1 MDVFKQ
7 LAFFTLLL
15 PISFCSQV
23 IGEEVFLNSNPVKVA
38 STESIESGAKKR
50 PQQLSY
56 RDYEDEVAQSELSMF
71 DAVHRAVG
79 WHPLIAESI
88 GNLYQ
93 QRQGVKAARSA
104 YFPQLSA
111 GIVAGEDTEYKR
123 EGDGHAIQLNVSQML
138 FDFGKVSS
146 SVRQAKAN
154 VRRSQAQVLQ
164 SIDEVAKQT
173 AKATIEVQRYQA
185 LLESSEEQ
193 IEGVSA
199 IANLVQIRK
208 EQGAS
213 SRSDVL
219 QAQSRI
225 NAAQTSKH
233 QMEALLQRWRSTL
246 QNLTGLQSRFRVSM
260 SVPEDVAQACDV
272 QSFDLLAVPGVLIA
286 EAHRAEAMARL
297 DQSRANA
304 WPTFSL
310 DANVNQY
317 LDQDYVDANAF
328 DEQESAI
335 FFNVSMPIY
344 QGGRVSAGKE
354 GAGYAL
360 LSADAAKDTAQL
372 LTIQKYQEAQ
382 EEAAGLMRSLTTLN
396 SRESAIAETRDLY
409 KQQYSVLGTR
419 TLIDLLNAEQELHL
433 ARIEKNNTIYD
444 LHLLKIDCLY
454 SRGGLRNAFSL
465 DGRQIQ
471 GVEVL
476 P

>member
-1 MDVFKQ
+1 MDVFKR
-7 LAFFTLLL
+7 LEFITLFFLIIFPTHLIGAEVFTSSTSAEV
-15 PISFCSQV
+15 ISLSG
-23 IGEEVFLNSNPVKVA
+23 IGPKGEEPPAQV
-38 STESIESGAKKR
+38 
-50 PQQLSY
+50 SY
-56 RDYEDEVAQSELSMF
+56 RDYKNDVEQSELSMF

-88 GNLYQ
+88 GNLYR

-104 YFPQLSA
+104 YYPQLSA
-111 GIVAGEDTEYKR
+111 GIIAGQDTEYKR
-123 EGDGHAIQLNVSQML
+123 EGDGHAIQLNVSQLL

-146 SVRQAKAN
+146 NVNRAKAS

-164 SIDEVAKQT
+164 SIDEVARQT
-173 AKATIEVQRYQA
+173 AKATVEVQRYQA
-185 LLESSEEQ
+185 LLQSSEEQ
-193 IEGVSA
+193 IEGVSS
-199 IANLVQIRK
+199 ITHLVQIRK
-208 EQGAS
+208 ERGAS

-219 QAQSRI
+219 QAQSRMA
-225 NAAQTSKH
+225 AAQASK
-233 QMEALLQRWRSTL
+233 QRIEALLSRWRSTL
-246 QNLTGLQSRFRVSM
+246 QNLTGLQSPLRVSM
-260 SVPEDVAQACDV
+260 AVPEDVAQACDG
-272 QSFDLLAVPGVLIA
+272 QSFDLSAVPEVLIA
-286 EAHRAEAMARL
+286 EASRAEAMAQL
-297 DQSRANA
+297 DESKANA

-317 LDQDYVDANAF
+317 LDQAYVDANVF
-328 DEQESAI
+328 DEQESSVFI
-335 FFNVSMPIY
+335 NVSMPIY
-344 QGGRVSAGKE
+344 QGGRISAGKE

-372 LTIQKYQEAQ
+372 QTVQKYREAQ
-382 EEAAGLMRSLTTLN
+382 EEAEGLMRSLGTLS

-409 KQQYSVLGTR
+409 KQQYSILGTR

-454 SRGGLRNAFSL
+454 SRSGFRNAFSL
-465 DGRQIQ
+465 NGRQIQ